1 MRPDGMHLAAMLGVL
16 AVWAIVIGAVIAGVV
31 LLVRYMRKR
40 SRMQEE
46 ILAEMRKRNEG

>member
-46 ILAEMRKRNEG
+46 TLTEMRNRNGG